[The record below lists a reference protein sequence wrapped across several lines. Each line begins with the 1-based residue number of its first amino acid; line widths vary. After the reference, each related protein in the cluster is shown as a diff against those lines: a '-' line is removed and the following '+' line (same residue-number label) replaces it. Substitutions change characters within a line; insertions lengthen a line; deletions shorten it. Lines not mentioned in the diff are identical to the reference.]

1 METLRQTQKK
11 YCTRA
16 ITVAIFAGLLF
27 ILIDY
32 KPIGKGLILGTVFS
46 ILNFILMGETLPLK
60 IGKSKGKTLL
70 FSLGSI
76 LFRYLILAVPLILAL
91 KFEQYN
97 FVAVVIGIFF
107 VQIFIMA
114 DHVLDFLWSARGK
127 QV

>member
-16 ITVAIFAGLLF
+16 IMVAIFAGLLF

-60 IGKSKGKTLL
+60 IGKSKGKTFL

-76 LFRYLILAVPLILAL
+76 LLRYLILAVPLIVAI

-97 FVAVVIGIFF
+97 FIAVVIGIFF
-107 VQIFIMA
+107 VQLFIMA
-114 DHVLDFLWSARGK
+114 DHVLNLLGSARGK